1 VSLNESLERYSGVLL
16 SSRYAA
22 ELTDFKIQRP
32 GDSDLAFTMLFSR
45 DDFDVN
51 QQRGRD
57 VEEVKNKVIGFVPA
71 VYTIDDIDY
80 PLVPDSNLFLYQ
92 DSKWYRWES
101 TQESDGGGFM
111 LVFTR
116 ADLNVAAYQANRR

>member
-1 VSLNESLERYSGVLL
+1 MSLNESLERYSGVLL

-22 ELTDFKIQRP
+22 ETTDFKIQRP
-32 GDSDLAFTMLFSR
+32 GSSDIAFTMPFSR

-57 VEEVKNKVIGFVPA
+57 VEELKNKIVGFVPKTF
-71 VYTIDDIDY
+71 TIDEIEY
-80 PLVPDSNLFLYQ
+80 PLAPDSNLFVYI
-92 DSKWYRWES
+92 DSKWFRWES

-116 ADLNVAAYQANRR
+116 ADLNVAAYQSNRR